1 MPYTEHEFMGITQ
14 IMSESGENQNSK
26 VWLDRLN
33 QDPEDQEAAANLG
46 NYYFDAGDAAQ
57 AIVYYTIALQIN
69 PSIPGVQTDLG
80 TMYWRNGN
88 LSYAE
93 KNFREVIQNHP
104 DFPTAYLNLGLLL
117 VKGKGQ
123 YQEGRALWQTL
134 IEKFIGHPAA
144 ARAKE
149 LLLETMQ

>member
-1 MPYTEHEFMGITQ
+1 MGITQ
-14 IMSESGENQNSK
+14 IMSETGDNQDPT
-26 VWLDRLN
+26 VWLDNLN
-33 QDPEDQEAAANLG
+33 QDPEDHGAAVNLG
-46 NYYFDAGDAAQ
+46 NYYFDKRDTAQ
-57 AIVYYTIALQIN
+57 AIVYYNIALQILPN
-69 PSIPGVQTDLG
+69 VPGVQTDLG

-93 KNFREVIQNHP
+93 KNFREVIQDHP

-123 YQEGRALWQTL
+123 YQEGRALWQSL

>member
-1 MPYTEHEFMGITQ
+1 
-14 IMSESGENQNSK
+14 MSESSDNQDPT
-26 VWLDRLN
+26 VWLDKLN
-33 QDPEDQEAAANLG
+33 QDPENHDAAVNLG
-46 NYYFDAGDAAQ
+46 NYYFDKGDSAQ
-57 AIVYYTIALQIN
+57 AIVYYNIALQIL
-69 PSIPGVQTDLG
+69 PSVPGVQTDLG

-93 KNFREVIQNHP
+93 KNFREVIQEHP

-123 YQEGRALWQTL
+123 FQEGRALWQAL